1 MAQINVLSC
10 LSHVSFHDQ
19 NESDYH
25 QNRTAIAPQPS
36 GNKVNVRL
44 PDMFVLFLA
53 EPPRVNSYYDQI
65 KAESE
70 AWFAEY
76 YPFLYILFDP
86 TRFFENNMKIMIRNI

>member
-1 MAQINVLSC
+1 MSQINVLSH

-19 NESDYH
+19 NGSDYH
-25 QNRTAIAPQPS
+25 QTRPAIASQPS
-36 GNKVNVRL
+36 GNKVNIRL

-53 EPPRVNSYYDQI
+53 EPPRVNSHYHRV

-76 YPFLYILFDP
+76 YPFLYILFVSS
-86 TRFFENNMKIMIRNI
+86 RFSTTT